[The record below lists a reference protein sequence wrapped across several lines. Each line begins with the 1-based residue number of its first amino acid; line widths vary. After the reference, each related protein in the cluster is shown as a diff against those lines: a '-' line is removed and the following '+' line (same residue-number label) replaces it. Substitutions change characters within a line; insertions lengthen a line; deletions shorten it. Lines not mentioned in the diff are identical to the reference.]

1 MLDNLTGLL
10 LSIKITDI
18 LDMGIVAFLL
28 YKLLGFIRETRA
40 QQLFRGI
47 LLIILAFILSEVL
60 DLSLLNW
67 LLTGLATVG
76 IIAVVILFQP
86 EIRRALEQIGRRGFL
101 RGQFRNL
108 SKEESYATVHV
119 LVDAVD
125 DFSSTRTGALI
136 AIEQETMLNDI
147 IETGVVIDG
156 EISVRLL
163 GNLFYEGSPLHD
175 GAVIIR
181 GNKVYAASCVLPLTS
196 RTSIGKNLG
205 TRHRAGVG
213 LSEVSDAFII
223 IVSEETGAISVAQN
237 GEFKRFLDLKTL
249 EKMLLD
255 IYIAP
260 GDDRNLLS
268 RLVSRKQKTE
278 EKQSEPAEK

>member
-1 MLDNLTGLL
+1 MLDNLIGLFF
-10 LSIKITDI
+10 SIKITDI
-18 LDMGIVAFLL
+18 LDIGIVAFLL
-28 YKLLGFIRETRA
+28 YKLLEFIKETRA

-47 LLIILAFILSEVL
+47 LLIVGAFILSELL

-67 LLTGLATVG
+67 LLTGLVTVG
-76 IIAVVILFQP
+76 IIAIVILFQP
-86 EIRRALEQIGRRGFL
+86 EIRRALEQIGRRGVL
-101 RGQFRNL
+101 RGQFRDL
-108 SKEESYATVHV
+108 GKEELYATVHKI
-119 LVDAVD
+119 VDAVD
-125 DFSSTRTGALI
+125 DFSSTRTGALL
-136 AIEQETMLNDI
+136 AIERETMLNDI
-147 IETGVVIDG
+147 IETGVVVDA

-181 GNKVYAASCVLPLTS
+181 GIRIYAASCVLPLTD
-196 RTSIGKNLG
+196 RADIGKNLG

-237 GEFKRFLDLKTL
+237 GTLRRFLDLKTL

-255 IYIAP
+255 IYIDS
-260 GDDRNLLS
+260 GVERNLFPLLF
-268 RLVSRKQKTE
+268 RSRKGD
-278 EKQSEPAEK
+278 AEGDN

>member
-1 MLDNLTGLL
+1 MIDNLTGLL

-18 LDMGIVAFLL
+18 IDILIVAYIL
-28 YKLLGFIRETRA
+28 YRLLGMIKETRA
-40 QQLFRGI
+40 QQLFRGV
-47 LLIILAFILSEVL
+47 LLIVGVFLASELL

-67 LLTGLATVG
+67 LLTRLITVG
-76 IIAVVILFQP
+76 LIGVMILFQP
-86 EIRRALEQIGRRGFL
+86 EIRRALEQIGRRGAITS
-101 RGQFRNL
+101 QFRDVG
-108 SKEESYATVHV
+108 KEELYATVHKI
-119 LVDAVD
+119 VDAVD

-136 AIEQETMLNDI
+136 AIERETTLNDI
-147 IETGVVIDG
+147 IETGVIVDA

-181 GNKVYAASCVLPLTS
+181 GVRIHAASCVLPLTN

-223 IVSEETGAISVAQN
+223 IVSEETGAISVARN
-237 GEFKRFLDLKTL
+237 GTLRRFLDLKTL

-255 IYIAP
+255 VYLP
-260 GDDRNLLS
+260 SGDADESFIS
-268 RLVSRKQKTE
+268 RLLKGGKKNE
-278 EKQSEPAEK
+278 

>member
-1 MLDNLTGLL
+1 MLDSLTGILM
-10 LSIKITDI
+10 SIKVTDI
-18 LDMGIVAFLL
+18 LDMAIVAFLL
-28 YKLLGFIRETRA
+28 YKLLEFIKETRA

-47 LLIILAFILSEVL
+47 LLIVFAFILSEVL
-60 DLSLLNW
+60 NLSLLNW
-67 LLTGLATVG
+67 LLTGLVTVG
-76 IIAVVILFQP
+76 LIAVVILFQP
-86 EIRRALEQIGRRGFL
+86 EIRRALEQLGRRGVL
-101 RGQFRNL
+101 RGQFRDL
-108 SKEESYATVHV
+108 GKEELYATVHK

-136 AIEQETMLNDI
+136 AIERETMLNDI
-147 IETGVVIDG
+147 IETGVIVDA

-181 GNKVYAASCVLPLTS
+181 GIRIHAASCVLPLTS
-196 RTSIGKNLG
+196 RASIGKNLG

-213 LSEVSDAFII
+213 LSEVCDAFVI

-237 GEFKRFLDLKTL
+237 GTLRRFLDLKTL

-255 IYIAP
+255 IYITA
-260 GDDRNLLS
+260 DDERSLFNKIRILKGAKKS
-268 RLVSRKQKTE
+268 D
-278 EKQSEPAEK
+278 

>member
-1 MLDNLTGLL
+1 MIDNLTGLL

-18 LDMGIVAFLL
+18 IDILIVAYIL
-28 YKLLGFIRETRA
+28 YRLLGMIKETRA
-40 QQLFRGI
+40 QQLFRGV
-47 LLIILAFILSEVL
+47 LLIVGVFLASEL
-60 DLSLLNW
+60 FDLSLLNW
-67 LLTGLATVG
+67 LLTRLITVG
-76 IIAVVILFQP
+76 LIGVMIVFQP
-86 EIRRALEQIGRRGFL
+86 EIRRALEQIGRRGAITS
-101 RGQFRNL
+101 QFRDIG
-108 SKEESYATVHV
+108 KEELYATVHKI
-119 LVDAVD
+119 VDAVD

-136 AIEQETMLNDI
+136 AIERETTLNDI
-147 IETGVVIDG
+147 IETGVIVDA

-181 GNKVYAASCVLPLTS
+181 GLRIHAASCVLPLTN

-223 IVSEETGAISVAQN
+223 IVSEETGAISVARN
-237 GEFKRFLDLKTL
+237 GTLRRFLDLKTL

-255 IYIAP
+255 VYLP
-260 GDDRNLLS
+260 SGDANESFIS
-268 RLVSRKQKTE
+268 RLLKGGKKDE
-278 EKQSEPAEK
+278 